1 MTNKQYPINEA
12 LLKDDLY
19 QAVNGEWL
27 QHAVI
32 PADKPTTGGFAD
44 LADNI
49 EKTLM
54 ADFQAMLDGKDIP
67 DDPYLQEFI
76 KYYRKAANFDEREAL
91 GFAPAQKFLDRI
103 LDLKDLHDWQEALPE
118 LTMSGYPT
126 PFPMSVDPDMKDT
139 AHYALYAEAPHLILP
154 DKTYYTDEKR
164 DQADQLLAIYQNMV
178 RKLFSLAG
186 YSADFAEDH
195 LQRALAFDAAL
206 APHEKDS
213 TERADYTKM
222 YNKYTPAEFA
232 QTSSAID
239 LVAYAQRLVGTTVDQ
254 VIVTEPNY
262 YAALNQLVTPATFA
276 QIQSWIVVKM
286 LIAMAPYLTDE
297 MRVTSGEYGR
307 ALSGSKEAKKPQK
320 AAYYLATNQFDQ
332 VVGLYYGHKYFGPQ
346 AKADVHHMVEKMVAV
361 YKQRLEN
368 NDWLSA
374 ATRKQAVVKLNTL
387 GINVG
392 YPDELD
398 PLYTKFSVDESA
410 SLLDNDHEFTK
421 IILKDHYGRLTKP
434 VDRTRWG
441 MPAHMVNAYYNPS
454 FNIIVFPAA
463 ILQAPFYSLD
473 QPASANYGGIGAVIA
488 HEISHAFDNNGA
500 KFDEYGNMNN
510 WWTDAD
516 LKHFQELAEKMI
528 KQFDGLTTPAG
539 KVNGKLVV
547 SENIADAGGL
557 SCALQAAKED
567 GSADLRAFFINW
579 ARIWCMKS
587 SLERQKLLLAIDVH
601 SPHELRANIQV
612 KNLDDFYQTFNVQ
625 PGDEMYLP
633 ASERV
638 NIW

>member
-1 MTNKQYPINEA
+1 M
-12 LLKDDLY
+12 
-19 QAVNGEWL
+19 
-27 QHAVI
+27 
-32 PADKPTTGGFAD
+32 
-44 LADNI
+44 
-49 EKTLM
+49 
-54 ADFQAMLDGKDIP
+54 
-67 DDPYLQEFI
+67 
-76 KYYRKAANFDEREAL
+76 
-91 GFAPAQKFLDRI
+91 
-103 LDLKDLHDWQEALPE
+103 
-118 LTMSGYPT
+118 
-126 PFPMSVDPDMKDT
+126 
-139 AHYALYAEAPHLILP
+139 
-154 DKTYYTDEKR
+154 
-164 DQADQLLAIYQNMV
+164 
-178 RKLFSLAG
+178 
-186 YSADFAEDH
+186 
-195 LQRALAFDAAL
+195 
-206 APHEKDS
+206 
-213 TERADYTKM
+213 
-222 YNKYTPAEFA
+222 
-232 QTSSAID
+232 
-239 LVAYAQRLVGTTVDQ
+239 
-254 VIVTEPNY
+254 
-262 YAALNQLVTPATFA
+262 
-276 QIQSWIVVKM
+276 
-286 LIAMAPYLTDE
+286 
-297 MRVTSGEYGR
+297 
-307 ALSGSKEAKKPQK
+307 
-320 AAYYLATNQFDQ
+320 
-332 VVGLYYGHKYFGPQ
+332 
-346 AKADVHHMVEKMVAV
+346 
-361 YKQRLEN
+361 
-368 NDWLSA
+368 
-374 ATRKQAVVKLNTL
+374 
-387 GINVG
+387 G

-625 PGDEMYLP
+625 PGDGMYLP